1 MTNPFLPGLLARFQ
15 QPLRK
20 VVLLRAS
27 RIGDFICATP
37 AFRALRMALPDAE
50 ITMITLPMLRDLV
63 LRSPHLDRFVAF
75 PGFPGIAE
83 QFFDAEQAVSF
94 FQEMQAEQ
102 FDLAIQ
108 MQGSGVNSNP
118 FMLLLGARATA
129 GFIRRSDTPGR
140 LDAALPMPENCHE
153 VLRMLALTTFLGA
166 PPQGQETEFP
176 LWTMDSIL
184 AEMML
189 AGAEPPLIGVH
200 MGARDLT
207 RRWAFERFKA
217 VAGQLQHRYGGT
229 IVILGEAQ
237 DWPVGE
243 KLAESLRVSYRNLAG
258 KTSLSELGAVIQ
270 RLTLLVTN
278 DTGPAHIAYAL
289 RTPTVTVFGSGDPKK
304 YAPLLDGPFRS
315 LAYEVPCRPCGYTE
329 CPIGYRCLEGVTV
342 QQVVE
347 AAEEI
352 MLHGRSAPCRGRVG
366 VPLAGTLR
374 RGYSGR
380 DCHQSNAH
388 DVYPVNTKG
397 DTHHDYKQ
405 RKC

>member
-1 MTNPFLPGLLARFQ
+1 MTNPFSPGLLSRLTES
-15 QPLRK
+15 PRK
-20 VVLLRAS
+20 IVLLRAS
-27 RIGDFICATP
+27 RIGDFLCATP
-37 AFRALRMALPDAE
+37 SYRALRKALPDAE
-50 ITMITLPMLRDLV
+50 ITMITLPMLQDLV

-75 PGFPGIAE
+75 PGYPGIAE

-129 GFIRRSDTPGR
+129 GFIRRNDTPGR

-189 AGAEPPLIGVH
+189 AGAESPLIGVH

-217 VAGQLQHRYGGT
+217 VAGQLQHQYGGADL
-229 IVILGEAQ
+229 VLGEG
-237 DWPVGE
+237 P
-243 KLAESLRVSYRNLAG
+243 
-258 KTSLSELGAVIQ
+258 EL
-270 RLTLLVTN
+270 
-278 DTGPAHIAYAL
+278 
-289 RTPTVTVFGSGDPKK
+289 
-304 YAPLLDGPFRS
+304 PLWR
-315 LAYEVPCRPCGYTE
+315 
-329 CPIGYRCLEGVTV
+329 
-342 QQVVE
+342 
-347 AAEEI
+347 EI
-352 MLHGRSAPCRGRVG
+352 V
-366 VPLAGTLR
+366 
-374 RGYSGR
+374 
-380 DCHQSNAH
+380 
-388 DVYPVNTKG
+388 
-397 DTHHDYKQ
+397 
-405 RKC
+405 